1 MSEED
6 QMRFDRCM
14 TVGHA
19 ELKAGGAGNIANSV
33 LAFQQAIKVAYAPF
47 AAAHAHVMLGK
58 ALRLQGKT
66 EKAHN
71 AFATAKELA
80 ANHEGLLKF
89 IEREEKGG
97 A

>member
-6 QMRFDRCM
+6 QMIFDRCM

-19 ELKAGGAGNIANSV
+19 ELEAGGAGNIANSV
-33 LAFQQAIKVAYAPF
+33 IAFQQAIRVAYAPF

-58 ALRLQGKT
+58 ALRLQSKT
-66 EKAHN
+66 RKAHI

-80 ANHEGLLKF
+80 ADNASLMKF
-89 IEREEKGG
+89 IEQEEKGG
-97 A
+97 V